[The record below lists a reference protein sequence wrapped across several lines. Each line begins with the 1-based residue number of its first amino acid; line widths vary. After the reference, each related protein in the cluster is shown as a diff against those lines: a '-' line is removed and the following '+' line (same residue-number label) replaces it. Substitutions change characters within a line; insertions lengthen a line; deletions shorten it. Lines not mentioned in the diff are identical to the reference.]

1 MDAPFWP
8 ALDAACRAVHPRCPV
23 WWADDDAAGTNPWR
37 AGSVAERD
45 VPALLAG
52 WPAWFERRPEGVWA
66 HLPALTRAQ
75 HLDEVNRQLHAQ
87 GRIRAWREEPYPL
100 LSEQG
105 ALLAVME
112 RASARFW
119 GALTF
124 GAHCNGYVAGPDGRP
139 SHLWVARRADDKP
152 TDPGMLDNMIGCG
165 VPHGQTPRQAVVRE
179 AWEEAG
185 LRPEQLAGLCPGGVL
200 NIACD
205 IREGWQHEWLY
216 AFDLAMPGGLTPVN
230 QDGEVAEHRLWPLD
244 EALQAAASGRMTL
257 DASLATLDF
266 ALRHQLLDAASAAR
280 LAPRL
285 AALRVPVAAAQ
296 RFDPAHQ
303 PV

>member
-1 MDAPFWP
+1 MKPLHTAWP
-8 ALDAACRAVHPRCPV
+8 ALDAARRTLHPRRPLLLAQADGR
-23 WWADDDAAGTNPWR
+23 WAC

-45 VPALLAG
+45 LPALGHWAEV
-52 WPAWFERRPEGVWA
+52 FEATPEA
-66 HLPALTRAQ
+66 LRCHLPAEQRTAQ
-75 HLDEVNRQLHAQ
+75 LASINRTLHAA
-87 GRIRAWREEPYPL
+87 GRIRAWRDEPYPL
-100 LSEQG
+100 LSDAGE
-105 ALLAVME
+105 LLAVIE

-139 SHLWVARRADDKP
+139 SQLWVARRADNKP

-165 VPHGQTPRQAVVRE
+165 VPHGQTPRQALVRE

-185 LRPEQLAGLCPGGVL
+185 LLPPQLHGLRAGSVL
-200 NIACD
+200 RIACD

-216 AFDLAMPGGLTPVN
+216 AFDLALPAGLTPVN
-230 QDGEVAEHRLWPLD
+230 QDGEVAEHRLWPLP
-244 EALQAAASGRMTL
+244 EALAAAASGRMTL

-266 ALRHQLLDAASAAR
+266 ALRHNLLPTEEAAA

-285 AALRVPVAAAQ
+285 AALRVPLPAAL
-296 RFDPAHQ
+296 RFDPAHTA
-303 PV
+303 